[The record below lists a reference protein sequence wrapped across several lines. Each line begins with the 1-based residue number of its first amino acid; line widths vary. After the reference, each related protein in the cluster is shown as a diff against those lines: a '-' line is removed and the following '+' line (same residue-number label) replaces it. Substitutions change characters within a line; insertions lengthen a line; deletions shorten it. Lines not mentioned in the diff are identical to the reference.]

1 MTRTIAAV
9 LALGVLLPAA
19 WAQAEKPEVKG
30 AVGRQLSRGG
40 VIFATS
46 VEQAV
51 PGIRSVVGLKKP
63 QQAELKEIREKVF
76 ASEALQKARKTV
88 AKDSTAPAREKQAAQ
103 KALQEGRD
111 KVRAQVHEKVLTP
124 EQKEIVA
131 KIDKAY
137 REVAAKA
144 APEFNKKFAAARRAG
159 EKGGFA
165 KVRKELMGQVGK
177 EMNKKLD
184 DLLDDAQKAR
194 LERARERAK
203 TK

>member
-9 LALGVLLPAA
+9 LALGVMLPAA
-19 WAQAEKPEVKG
+19 WADEPEVKG
-30 AVGRQLSRGG
+30 PVGRQLSRGG
-40 VIFATS
+40 TVFATS
-46 VEQAV
+46 VEAAV
-51 PGIRSVVGLKKP
+51 PGIRSVVGLKRT
-63 QQAELKEIREKVF
+63 QNAEVKEIQEKVF
-76 ASEALQKARKTV
+76 AGEALQKARKAV
-88 AKDSTAPAREKQAAQ
+88 AKGSTAPAAEKRAAQ

-144 APEFNKKFAAARRAG
+144 APEFNRKFKEARTSG

-165 KVRKELMGQVGK
+165 KVRKEYLGQVGK

-184 DLLDDAQKAR
+184 TLLDDAQKAR
-194 LERARERAK
+194 LERARKRAK
-203 TK
+203 RK